1 MNHNFF
7 KRFVLSLLLLCG
19 VFHTHAQQRMVLNL
33 GMVDG
38 VELSKT
44 NLFDYQIISSLG
56 SSRTATLNG
65 QIRYRNMP
73 YTIGYSIDLSIQPG
87 VNNIREAAERARMT
101 YSSGS
106 MKELFEQYGKLPE
119 GIYEY
124 CVTLT
129 LNNNGSGE
137 TAKETYQECVYGRGT
152 DVFLINLVDPEDK
165 ARLYEYNP
173 MLSWTVNY
181 PFASALS
188 YKLKVVELK
197 QGQNAINA
205 VKRNNAVYEEKGLMQ
220 LSQTYPVYARPLQL
234 NHTYAWTVDAY
245 YKDILLGGAEAW
257 TFTIVEDTLL
267 KAVPKDP
274 SFIDIVRETGA
285 YNLYAPG
292 MLKLKYV
299 LDNYKTDTLSLKL
312 LDKNDKEINMKE
324 YKQLA
329 AVYGDN
335 RYVLDLKENFTLK
348 HMQRYTLLL
357 STQSGATFKI
367 VFQYANPDLLK

>member
-7 KRFVLSLLLLCG
+7 KRIVLSLLLLCG
-19 VFHTHAQQRMVLNL
+19 VLYTHGQQRMVLNL

-56 SSRTATLNG
+56 SSRAATLNG

-73 YTIGYSIDLSIQPG
+73 YSIGYSIDLSIQPG
-87 VNNIREAAERARMT
+87 VNNIREAASRARMT

-129 LNNNGSGE
+129 LNSNGSGE

-181 PFASALS
+181 PFAAALS

-220 LSQTYPVYARPLQL
+220 LSQTYPVYAKPLQL

-257 TFTIVEDTLL
+257 TFTIIEDTLL
-267 KAVPKDP
+267 KAVPKEISYYD
-274 SFIDIVRETGA
+274 FAKHIGETKIFA
-285 YNLYAPG
+285 VDT
-292 MLKLKYV
+292 LKLKYQSYTRLKDSMKYQIV
-299 LDNYKTDTLSLKL
+299 SEKGKEVISGTLSFYSEPTYFAMDLTGIGKFQHKKTYYMYITDAKGKKYTVPFIYINSL
-312 LDKNDKEINMKE
+312 YLDK
-324 YKQLA
+324 
-329 AVYGDN
+329 
-335 RYVLDLKENFTLK
+335 
-348 HMQRYTLLL
+348 
-357 STQSGATFKI
+357 
-367 VFQYANPDLLK
+367 

>member
-1 MNHNFF
+1 MNHNFVT
-7 KRFVLSLLLLCG
+7 RFVLGLLLLFG
-19 VFHTHAQQRMVLNL
+19 VFNTHAQQRMVLNL

-44 NLFDYQIISSLG
+44 NLFDYQVISSLG

-87 VNNIREAAERARMT
+87 VNNIREAANRARMT

-181 PFASALS
+181 PFTSALS

-267 KAVPKDP
+267 KAVPKEVSYYD
-274 SFIDIVRETGA
+274 FAKHIGETK
-285 YNLYAPG
+285 LYAIDT
-292 MLKLKYV
+292 LKLKYETRIH
-299 LDNYKTDTLSLKL
+299 TDTLRLQFYKENKL
-312 LDKNDKEINMKE
+312 EKPFYESQYVAKAGLNYMDQVLEATGRFTHNNKYLVKIRNQAGVEYIVPFVFVKSIFLNDK
-324 YKQLA
+324 
-329 AVYGDN
+329 
-335 RYVLDLKENFTLK
+335 
-348 HMQRYTLLL
+348 
-357 STQSGATFKI
+357 
-367 VFQYANPDLLK
+367 

>member
-1 MNHNFF
+1 MNHNFV
-7 KRFVLSLLLLCG
+7 KRFILCLLLCCSAH
-19 VFHTHAQQRMVLNL
+19 FTQAQQRMVLNL

-38 VELSKT
+38 VELSKN
-44 NLFDYQIISSLG
+44 NLFDYQVISALN
-56 SSRTATLNG
+56 SSRTGTLQG

-73 YTIGYSIDLSIQPG
+73 YTVSYTMDVTIQPG
-87 VNNIREAAERARMT
+87 MNNIRESASRARMS
-101 YSSGS
+101 YSTGS

-129 LNNNGSGE
+129 LNGGGAGE
-137 TAKETYQECVYGRGT
+137 VSKETYQECVYGRGT

-181 PFASALS
+181 PFASALN

-197 QGQNAINA
+197 EGQNAINA
-205 VKRNNAVYEEKGLMQ
+205 VKRNNPVYEEKGLMQ
-220 LSQTYPVYARPLQL
+220 LSQTYPVYAKPLQL

-267 KAVPKDP
+267 KGIPKDP
-274 SFIDIVRETGA
+274 SYIDIARESGA

-292 MLKLKYV
+292 LLKLKYV
-299 LDNYKTDTLSLKL
+299 LEEYRTDTLSLKL
-312 LDKNDKEINMKE
+312 LDKNDKEIKLNKH
-324 YKQLA
+324 KQLA

-335 RYVLDLKENFTLK
+335 RYVLDLKEDQSLR

-357 STQSGATFKI
+357 TTQNGKTFKI

>member
-7 KRFVLSLLLLCG
+7 KRIVLSLLLLCG
-19 VFHTHAQQRMVLNL
+19 VLYTHAQQRMVLNL

-44 NLFDYQIISSLG
+44 NLFDYQIISTLA

-87 VNNIREAAERARMT
+87 VNNIREAASRARMT

-129 LNNNGSGE
+129 LNSNGSGE

-181 PFASALS
+181 PFAAALS

-197 QGQNAINA
+197 QGQNAAGA

-220 LSQTYPVYARPLQL
+220 LSQTYPVYAKPLQL

-267 KAVPKDP
+267 KAVPKEISYYD
-274 SFIDIVRETGA
+274 FAKHIGETKIFA
-285 YNLYAPG
+285 VDT
-292 MLKLKYV
+292 LKLKYQSYTRLKDSMKYQIV
-299 LDNYKTDTLSLKL
+299 SEKGKEVISGTLSFYSEPTYFAMDLTGIGKFQHNKTYYMYITDAKGKKYTVPFIYINSL
-312 LDKNDKEINMKE
+312 YLDK
-324 YKQLA
+324 
-329 AVYGDN
+329 
-335 RYVLDLKENFTLK
+335 
-348 HMQRYTLLL
+348 
-357 STQSGATFKI
+357 
-367 VFQYANPDLLK
+367 

>member
-38 VELSKT
+38 VALSKT
-44 NLFDYQIISSLG
+44 NLFDYQVISSLG

-73 YTIGYSIDLSIQPG
+73 YTVGYSIDLSIQPG

-101 YSSGS
+101 YSSGA

-267 KAVPKDP
+267 KAVPKEVSYYD
-274 SFIDIVRETGA
+274 FVKHIGETK
-285 YNLYAPG
+285 LYAIDT
-292 MLKLKYV
+292 LKLKYQTYYADDTMKYQV
-299 LDNYKTDTLSLKL
+299 VNEKGKEVMSGNFSCKSGLNYWNLGLTDKGKFNHMKTYFIYLTDRNRKKYTVPFIYINSLYLNK
-312 LDKNDKEINMKE
+312 
-324 YKQLA
+324 
-329 AVYGDN
+329 
-335 RYVLDLKENFTLK
+335 
-348 HMQRYTLLL
+348 
-357 STQSGATFKI
+357 
-367 VFQYANPDLLK
+367 